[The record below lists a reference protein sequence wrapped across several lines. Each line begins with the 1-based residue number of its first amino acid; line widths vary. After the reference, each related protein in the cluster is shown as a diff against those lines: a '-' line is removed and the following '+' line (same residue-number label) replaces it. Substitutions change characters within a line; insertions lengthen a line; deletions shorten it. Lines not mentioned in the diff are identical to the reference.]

1 MTFMLE
7 TRDLTIRFGGHFA
20 VNRVSCT
27 FRPGEL
33 TAIVGP
39 NGAGKT
45 TYFNLISGQLRPTE
59 GSILLDGADITQLS
73 APLRT
78 RAGLGRAFQLTNLF
92 PNLSVEENVRLAV
105 QSESG
110 VHYDML
116 RPWMTR
122 RDLIARADAILDK
135 VALGNRRSV
144 PATALSH
151 GDQRKLEV
159 ALMMAL
165 EPKVFMFDEPTAG
178 MSIDEVPVVLNLIA
192 KLKQDASKIILLV
205 EHKMD
210 VVRSLADRIIVLHN
224 GQLVA
229 DGKPAEVIPR
239 RSCRRPISA
248 SRPERARHD
257 RPSHPRRRAHPHWAL
272 SHPARTRFRRARR
285 PDHHAAWPQRRRQEH
300 NPANH
305 HGPVAGILGA
315 DIAGRAIH
323 RAKPDPGY
331 RPARRRL
338 CPREH
343 GGVFRSDRE
352 GKSDPCGARRTA
364 RRHASGV
371 DFRLLP
377 RAQAFLAVARR
388 RAVRRTEAD
397 AFHCPRYRRTAQAV
411 ADRRAHQG
419 PGAGDRGGADRMLR
433 GGQTPRRHDP
443 AGRTEFPRRARA
455 RRQRSGDG

>member
-1 MTFMLE
+1 MTSESAATPAIDQRQTFDDARMTFTLE
-7 TRDLTIRFGGHFA
+7 TRDLTIRFGGHVA

-27 FRPGEL
+27 FRRGEL

-192 KLKQDASKIILLV
+192 QLKQDASKIILLV

-229 DGKPAEVIPR
+229 DGKPAEVIA
-239 RSCRRPISA
+239 SPIV
-248 SRPERARHD
+248 
-257 RPSHPRRRAHPHWAL
+257 
-272 SHPARTRFRRARR
+272 
-285 PDHHAAWPQRRRQEH
+285 QE
-300 NPANH
+300 AYL
-305 HGPVAGILGA
+305 GIA
-315 DIAGRAIH
+315 
-323 RAKPDPGY
+323 P
-331 RPARRRL
+331 
-338 CPREH
+338 
-343 GGVFRSDRE
+343 
-352 GKSDPCGARRTA
+352 GKSAA
-364 RRHASGV
+364 
-371 DFRLLP
+371 
-377 RAQAFLAVARR
+377 
-388 RAVRRTEAD
+388 
-397 AFHCPRYRRTAQAV
+397 
-411 ADRRAHQG
+411 
-419 PGAGDRGGADRMLR
+419 
-433 GGQTPRRHDP
+433 
-443 AGRTEFPRRARA
+443 
-455 RRQRSGDG
+455 